1 MQKKT
6 LIRNI
11 VFILILMWMSI
22 VFQLSNQQSNKS
34 TGLSQRIT
42 KIFVSEEKVEIVEPY
57 IRKIAHLSEYALGGI
72 LFLSFFLTYDYSDKK
87 RILLSLLFGTG
98 YATLDEI
105 HQLFIDGRAGQI
117 KDVYI
122 DTIGVLIGICIAMI
136 IYKISKQNKEKI

>member
-98 YATLDEI
+98 YDYL
-105 HQLFIDGRAGQI
+105 
-117 KDVYI
+117 
-122 DTIGVLIGICIAMI
+122 
-136 IYKISKQNKEKI
+136 